1 MQYGAIPTNLFERLA
16 LWTGKVPLPVMDS
29 LFSIMKA
36 RGLMAAVSLGIFD
49 ALATQ
54 SKSAQELARELH
66 LDLTSLELLLRCMV
80 WCEYLEQAD
89 GRYKLSQLS
98 RNTMLHQSKM
108 DLTAFVKWNYV
119 QWRMVEQLEQVL
131 KTGRG
136 ADFHSTMTDPT
147 EWSWY
152 QEAMLEIARFD
163 APLLAKRV
171 PVRQG
176 ACKLLDLAGSHGLLG
191 AAICRQH
198 PPMRS
203 TVIDLPAAV
212 EHVRTLSIQEGIS
225 DIVEYRSGD
234 IRTADLGREN
244 DVVLLANILHHF
256 LPEQNSEIL
265 KRVRPSVPVDG
276 TIAIWDLETPDLES
290 QPSEGDGAAL
300 FFRLTSS
307 ALCYSGKQYAA
318 WLGEAGFDRIRIVRP
333 RLRPGYILVVG
344 RAPN

>member
-1 MQYGAIPTNLFERLA
+1 
-16 LWTGKVPLPVMDS
+16 MDS

-49 ALATQ
+49 ALATN
-54 SKSAQELARELH
+54 SKSAQELAHELD

-80 WCEYLEQAD
+80 WCGYLEQAGD
-89 GRYKLSQLS
+89 RYTLSQLS

-136 ADFHSTMTDPT
+136 ADFHSTMTDPN

-163 APLLAKRV
+163 APLLAKCV
-171 PVRQG
+171 PVRPG
-176 ACKLLDLAGSHGLLG
+176 ASKLLDLAGSHGLLG
-191 AAICRQH
+191 AAICRRH

-203 TVIDLPAAV
+203 LVVDLPSAIEQV
-212 EHVRTLSIQEGIS
+212 QTLSIREGIA

-234 IRTADLGREN
+234 IRTSDLGREN

-256 LPEQNSEIL
+256 LPEQNSATI
-265 KRVRPSVPVDG
+265 RRIRGCVPVDG
-276 TIAIWDLETPDLES
+276 TIAIWDLETPDPQS
-290 QPSEGDGAAL
+290 PPSEGDGAAL

-318 WLGEAGFDRIRIVRP
+318 WLRDAGFDRIRIIRP

-344 RAPN
+344 RAPTIQTEKLTKESAKK